1 MEICRKPFKGVKTR
15 LNMADPVS
23 SYDAKLLKNLGGVG
37 LVMTIIFTLSVCWL
51 KWYHMVSPRPS
62 IKSDFHFFFFF
73 KFTKVVLLIA
83 IIVKR
88 QMLRMLLLSKRG
100 PHSPVGSD
108 APRVSYST
116 VIFGDVGQ

>member
-1 MEICRKPFKGVKTR
+1 M
-15 LNMADPVS
+15 S

-51 KWYHMVSPRPS
+51 KWYDMVSPRPS
-62 IKSDFHFFFFF
+62 IKSDFHFLLFF

>member
-1 MEICRKPFKGVKTR
+1 MKIEHGGSCEQLRCQTAEKPWWCWACDDYYFHLIGMLVK
-15 LNMADPVS
+15 
-23 SYDAKLLKNLGGVG
+23 
-37 LVMTIIFTLSVCWL
+37 
-51 KWYHMVSPRPS
+51 MVSYGIPS
-62 IKSDFHFFFFF
+62 TFNKIRFSFFFFF

>member
-1 MEICRKPFKGVKTR
+1 
-15 LNMADPVS
+15 MADPVS

-37 LVMTIIFTLSVCWL
+37 LVMTIIFTLSVCCL

-62 IKSDFHFFFFF
+62 IKSNFHFFFFF

>member
-1 MEICRKPFKGVKTR
+1 M
-15 LNMADPVS
+15 S

-51 KWYHMVSPRPS
+51 KWYSIPS
-62 IKSDFHFFFFF
+62 TFNKIRFSFFFFF